1 MYLSF
6 FSVKFSK
13 YLLDML
19 FLNRPYREIRLK
31 IYSVLVL
38 PDRSLHK
45 IDLNLSLQTNTT
57 RINHTQI
64 FIIFLHIYLIKP
76 DSVQFV
82 WFWTNYF
89 EFNAPYLLCMP
100 RHTHVQFY
108 LFCFWT
114 QKLCKYNFI
123 DDKYKK
129 CQITNYS
136 NHTSEVMFFPG
147 AFEYMFGC
155 ILSNNQNNFQ

>member
-19 FLNRPYREIRLK
+19 FLNRLYREIRLK

-38 PDRSLHK
+38 PDRSPHK

-64 FIIFLHIYLIKP
+64 FIIFLHIYPIKP

-82 WFWTNYF
+82 
-89 EFNAPYLLCMP
+89 
-100 RHTHVQFY
+100 
-108 LFCFWT
+108 
-114 QKLCKYNFI
+114 
-123 DDKYKK
+123 
-129 CQITNYS
+129 
-136 NHTSEVMFFPG
+136 
-147 AFEYMFGC
+147 
-155 ILSNNQNNFQ
+155 